1 MNYFE
6 DDQHYWEIEQSQE
19 AIDNL
24 FKSGR
29 TEYLAC
35 SKPSTF
41 PELQRARA
49 LSAVTPITDKRVCG
63 RIVR

>member
-1 MNYFE
+1 VNKSD

-29 TEYLAC
+29 AEYLAC
-35 SKPSTF
+35 SRPSTL

-49 LSAVTPITDKRVCG
+49 LSAVTPITDKRRRG
-63 RIVR
+63 SIVR